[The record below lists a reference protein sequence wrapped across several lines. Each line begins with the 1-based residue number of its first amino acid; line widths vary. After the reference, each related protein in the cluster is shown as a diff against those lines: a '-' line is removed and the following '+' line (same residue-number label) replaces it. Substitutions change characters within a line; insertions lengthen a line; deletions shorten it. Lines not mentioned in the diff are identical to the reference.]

1 MAENGIVQRF
11 EVVQE
16 RGISQFCE
24 ELLACELA
32 KNFVVPV
39 IPAKWR
45 CLLMAVVSQCN
56 VEVRILVC
64 RRKFQGDQ
72 MLKLHVFSSET
83 SVSKLKFVPLLCA
96 QKKLEQFHFEVFLVF
111 CVTADWIYGSL
122 LFSKVPLILQLR
134 SLIFFFLSLLK
145 DKRYKIVKRLAFVR
159 RKKIRVFYCF
169 YFRYLRSKI
178 EFVIES
184 SILLKWVLQLIK

>member
-11 EVVQE
+11 EMVQE

-24 ELLACELA
+24 ELLACERA
-32 KNFVVPV
+32 KNFVVAV
-39 IPAKWR
+39 IHVKWR

-96 QKKLEQFHFEVFLVF
+96 KKRLEQFDFEVFLLF
-111 CVTADWIYGSL
+111 CVTADWICGSL
-122 LFSKVPLILQLR
+122 LFSKVRLILQLR
-134 SLIFFFLSLLK
+134 SLIFSFCL
-145 DKRYKIVKRLAFVR
+145 
-159 RKKIRVFYCF
+159 C
-169 YFRYLRSKI
+169 
-178 EFVIES
+178 
-184 SILLKWVLQLIK
+184 